1 MKVIILAG
9 GFGTRLSEYT
19 DTIPKPM
26 VPIGGKPIL
35 EHIINIYLKYGY
47 NDFIIALG
55 YKGRK
60 IIEYFK
66 KKKFKNLNIHLIDT
80 GADTMTG
87 GRIKRLKKYLKNE
100 TFLLTYGDGVSD
112 ININKLVKFHK
123 KNKKMVTI
131 TAVRPPARFGAMQI
145 KGNNVVKFKEK
156 FQLGESWVNGGFFV
170 IEPEFINL
178 IKNDKTVLE
187 REPLEKATKK
197 KQVQAY
203 KHKGFWQ
210 CMDHKIDKDMLD
222 EMSNKKI
229 PIWLK

>member
-1 MKVIILAG
+1 
-9 GFGTRLSEYT
+9 
-19 DTIPKPM
+19 
-26 VPIGGKPIL
+26 
-35 EHIINIYLKYGY
+35 
-47 NDFIIALG
+47 
-55 YKGRK
+55 
-60 IIEYFK
+60 
-66 KKKFKNLNIHLIDT
+66 
-80 GADTMTG
+80 MTG